1 MRISDW
7 SSDVCSSD
15 LLDFRGNNIADLYPL
30 TGVPLPPSPPY
41 QIAGD
46 LDYDRASGA
55 IRFRHVDG
63 HYGQSDI
70 AGDVS
75 VIPAHGAQRRK
86 VTMVARSN
94 KVVWSD
100 LSGFV
105 GATPGAAD
113 APNDTA
119 KQIGRAHV

>member
-63 HYGQSDI
+63 RYGPSDI
-70 AGDVS
+70 AGDVRERKS
-75 VIPAHGAQRRK
+75 VELGKSVSVSVGLGGRRIIK
-86 VTMVARSN
+86 TKKTKN
-94 KVVWSD
+94 KKLTQKS
-100 LSGFV
+100 
-105 GATPGAAD
+105 
-113 APNDTA
+113 
-119 KQIGRAHV
+119 

>member
-75 VIPAHGAQRRK
+75 VIPAHGARRRK

-94 KVVWSD
+94 KVDWSD
-100 LSGFV
+100 LSGDRKS
-105 GATPGAAD
+105 TRL
-113 APNDTA
+113 NSS
-119 KQIGRAHV
+119 H